1 MYNLQSTMAKH
12 NLQVEPVLVMSLC
25 KPSIDYVRYNPQL
38 TTVEEITETI
48 VKNGY
53 TVKYGL

>member
-1 MYNLQSTMAKH
+1 MAKH

-38 TTVEEITETI
+38 TTVEEITEI
-48 VKNGY
+48 ILKNGY